1 MSLPT
6 LAVPDD
12 IALRLGRDLTDAE
25 SIRVPALLADAS
37 AQIRRYC
44 RRDFL
49 LHTDESAILYG
60 HDSIILLPQY
70 PVQSVSSVVAI
81 GGGMGLPNVPIPW
94 YTFDGVRKIR
104 IDPGHGIINLPEIWW
119 TSDLY
124 PGTFEIVY
132 SYGYETVPDDVV
144 MVCANAALSVL
155 TAPTMAAGLI
165 GETIGPYSYRLER
178 SGGGVAVALN
188 AGDLA
193 ALADYRVKTGTII
206 TSLR

>member
-1 MSLPT
+1 MSLPP
-6 LAVPDD
+6 LATADD
-12 IALRLGRDLTDAE
+12 IAARLGRDLTDAE
-25 SIRVPALLADAS
+25 NLRVAALLGDAS

-49 LHTDESAILYG
+49 LHVDEPAVLFG
-60 HDSIILLPQY
+60 HDSLILLPQY
-70 PVQSVSSVVAI
+70 PVQSVTSVTAI

-94 YTFDGVRKIR
+94 YTFDGIRTIR

-124 PGTFEIVY
+124 PGTFEVVY
-132 SYGYETVPDDVV
+132 SFGYEAVPDDVV

-155 TAPTMAAGLI
+155 AAPTLAAGVI

-178 SGGGVAVALN
+178 SGGGVAVALTQ
-188 AGDLA
+188 GDLA
-193 ALADYRVKTGTII
+193 ALKDYRVTSGTIM

>member
-70 PVQSVSSVVAI
+70 PVQSGPSVVAI

>member
-193 ALADYRVKTGTII
+193 ALADYRVKTGTIM
-206 TSLR
+206 TSIR